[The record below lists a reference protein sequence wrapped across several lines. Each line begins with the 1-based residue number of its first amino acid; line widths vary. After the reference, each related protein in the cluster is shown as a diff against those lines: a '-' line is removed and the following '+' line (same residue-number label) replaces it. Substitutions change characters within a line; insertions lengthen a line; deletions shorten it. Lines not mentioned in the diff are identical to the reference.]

1 MTWAIN
7 EGYPYLPDRQ
17 AVLEFI
23 SNIGQVLSP
32 PAIPQPLQARP
43 PTNPYPDDLL
53 PLIQQL
59 AWKLSETPS
68 RDPSVAK
75 FLSTVGHYLGR
86 PVDPGKVQQFSKPMF
101 PPLPPALYSLP
112 LNELPALCQVA
123 YWLMNEGSPADDGN
137 PHAWTF
143 VAFLSQRVKG
153 RGGIPVSKPVFHSR
167 NEPLEEQYA
176 AVEADGVSEHDR
188 AE

>member
-43 PTNPYPDDLL
+43 PTKPYPDDLL

-75 FLSTVGHYLGR
+75 FL
-86 PVDPGKVQQFSKPMF
+86 FF
-101 PPLPPALYSLP
+101 I
-112 LNELPALCQVA
+112 
-123 YWLMNEGSPADDGN
+123 
-137 PHAWTF
+137 
-143 VAFLSQRVKG
+143 FLV
-153 RGGIPVSKPVFHSR
+153 IFLVT
-167 NEPLEEQYA
+167 LIM
-176 AVEADGVSEHDR
+176 GVSR
-188 AE
+188 RV